1 MESESQIS
9 DFPEYRKTGVQARF
23 GLVGAV
29 VLEARDA
36 VGGGV
41 GRGVVG
47 EPSGSPRR
55 KRREGADS
63 LSPLPTC
70 PLRLDPVD
78 AEICICG

>member
-36 VGGGV
+36 VGGG
-41 GRGVVG
+41 GG
-47 EPSGSPRR
+47 EGSGWRTFRVTQEEAERR
-55 KRREGADS
+55 CR
-63 LSPLPTC
+63 LP
-70 PLRLDPVD
+70 
-78 AEICICG
+78 